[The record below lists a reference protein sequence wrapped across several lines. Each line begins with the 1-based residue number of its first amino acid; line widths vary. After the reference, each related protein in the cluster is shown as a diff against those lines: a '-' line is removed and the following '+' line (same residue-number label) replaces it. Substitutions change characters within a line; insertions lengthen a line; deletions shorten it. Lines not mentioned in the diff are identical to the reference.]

1 MIELI
6 GLSVLIGLFCNGLY
20 IATSEGMI
28 LHFVRVWLNSKF
40 IYSDTQRKMVQYY
53 SKSTSY
59 YDFNYAEN
67 HVKTEVAE
75 IKVSKVYYPILY
87 CIRCMPS
94 LYGTVIVLLVL
105 PLSPAL
111 LWQLP
116 IIIVSSIATSTI
128 IYNLYE

>member
-28 LHFVRVWLNSKF
+28 LNFVRVWLNSKF
-40 IYSDTQRKMVQYY
+40 V
-53 SKSTSY
+53 KSTTKIKVG
-59 YDFNYAEN
+59 EN
-67 HVKTEVAE
+67 VSTTEVAE

-111 LWQLP
+111 LWQFP

>member
-40 IYSDTQRKMVQYY
+40 I
-53 SKSTSY
+53 KST
-59 YDFNYAEN
+59 AKIKVGEN
-67 HVKTEVAE
+67 VSTTEVAE

-111 LWQLP
+111 LWQFP
-116 IIIVSSIATSTI
+116 IILISSIATSTI